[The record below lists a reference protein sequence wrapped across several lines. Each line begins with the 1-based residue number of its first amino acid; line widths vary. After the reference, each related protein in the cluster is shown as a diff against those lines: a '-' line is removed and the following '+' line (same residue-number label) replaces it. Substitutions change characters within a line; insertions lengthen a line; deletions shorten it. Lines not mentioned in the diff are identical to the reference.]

1 MQGRGLSGQGLRA
14 RPQEMNSVPAWA
26 QQRLEH
32 GELSLVRPDALING
46 VASLLAGVS
55 ISLLM
60 IWHDEEV
67 LSATWALVIWVA
79 IGAPCCVVGGVAAL
93 GAAFGQD
100 QIMGEWGTS
109 LACVVAPKHH
119 VVDFDDPAGTLAR
132 RMDFEHIEEH
142 GNSDGA

>member
-1 MQGRGLSGQGLRA
+1 MPTSPNIPYPTTPIPPHPCTPYQQPYQQHQGLRA
-14 RPQEMNSVPAWA
+14 RPQEINSVPAWA

-67 LSATWALVIWVA
+67 LSATWALIIWVA
-79 IGAPCCVVGGVAAL
+79 IGAPCCVVGICKYL
-93 GAAFGQD
+93 NSCLKGQ
-100 QIMGEWGTS
+100 
-109 LACVVAPKHH
+109 
-119 VVDFDDPAGTLAR
+119 
-132 RMDFEHIEEH
+132 
-142 GNSDGA
+142 